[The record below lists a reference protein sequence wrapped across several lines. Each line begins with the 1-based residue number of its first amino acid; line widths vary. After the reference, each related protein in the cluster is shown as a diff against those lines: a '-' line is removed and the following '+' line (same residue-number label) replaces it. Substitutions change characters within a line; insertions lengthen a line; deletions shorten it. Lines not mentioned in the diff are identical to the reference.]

1 MNNNFGEFST
11 FGDLCSIFIA
21 EFLNDQARESPKDA
35 PVYESE
41 VGSSG
46 TTNGATDAVQKLEPE
61 SEFEARKPNV
71 TNRFLVYLAIIVLLL
86 SSLASY
92 IFNEKS
98 ILSGVDI

>member
-21 EFLNDQARESPKDA
+21 EFLNDQAHESPKDA

-61 SEFEARKPNV
+61 SELEARKPNV

-92 IFNEKS
+92 IFNKKS